1 MLIVNA
7 EIDGRAGRAARI
19 ENGLVVAVSD
29 GPHDTPRPRAAE
41 DVVDARG
48 GMLLPGLHDHHI
60 HLLALAAL
68 ASSLPAGPP
77 SVRTAAE
84 LTAALRAA
92 ARPGSWVRAVG
103 YHESVAGH
111 LDRASLDAIL
121 PDVPVRVQHRSGALW
136 IINSA
141 ALAALRSVGDDDAR
155 AALPADGRLFR
166 ADERLG
172 WLLERA
178 GAGGTVGRAD
188 LTAVGARLAG
198 HGVTGVTDATVT
210 TGPGQVAVLRQ
221 AAEAGALPQRLL
233 LTGPPDLTLGAS
245 SNPDSPTN
253 ARANLP
259 PPTNGLPGQG
269 RQAGPTIGLGPVKI
283 VLDDDQPV
291 DLDALAGI
299 VRSARARGRRVAVHC
314 VTRAQLALAL
324 AMFDDGGGTRPGDRI
339 EHAAVLPPDLL
350 DAVAAAGLTI
360 VTQPHFLAER
370 GDAYLAEVDRDDL
383 PWLYRCA
390 GPIAAGVPVAAGTDA
405 PFGGDDPWASMR
417 AAVHRRAPSGRVLG
431 PGERLDPA
439 RALALTRA
447 ENPTRGGPPRRVTA
461 GAPADLCLLA
471 QPRRTVLAGLDP
483 GPAALTMIAG
493 KVVHD
498 AL

>member
-84 LTAALRAA
+84 LTATLRAA
-92 ARPGSWVRAVG
+92 ARPRSWVRAVG
-103 YHESVAGH
+103 YHESVAGD

-121 PDVPVRVQHRSGALW
+121 PDVPIRVQHRSGALW
-136 IINSA
+136 IVNSA

-166 ADERLG
+166 ADDRLG
-172 WLLERA
+172 RLLDRA
-178 GAGGTVGRAD
+178 GAGSTVGRAD
-188 LTAVGARLAG
+188 LAAVGARLAG
-198 HGVTGVTDATVT
+198 HGVTGVTDATAT
-210 TGPGQVAVLRQ
+210 TGPAQVAVLRG

-233 LTGPPDLTLGAS
+233 LTGSPDLTLG
-245 SNPDSPTN
+245 
-253 ARANLP
+253 
-259 PPTNGLPGQG
+259 PPTNPDLPTNSGPSRG
-269 RQAGPTIGLGPVKI
+269 RPARPTIGLGPVKI

-324 AMFDDGGGTRPGDRI
+324 AMFDEGGGARPGDRI

-350 DAVAAAGLTI
+350 DAVTAAGLII

-439 RALALTRA
+439 RALALYLSDPA
-447 ENPTRGGPPRRVTA
+447 SPGGPPRRVTA
-461 GAPADLCLLA
+461 GVPADLCLLA
-471 QPRRTVLAGLDP
+471 QPRRTVLAGLEP
-483 GPAALTMIAG
+483 GPAALTVIAG
-493 KVVHD
+493 RVVHD
-498 AL
+498 TL